1 MGSRLFLLLLAVSLA
16 ACATSR
22 HTLSESKSGLIEM
35 RSTFDVAET
44 TSRLQA
50 ALDKAGMTQFA
61 VIDHAAGAQSVGLPL
76 GPTRV
81 VIFGNPKA
89 GTPLMRCAQEAAID
103 LPMKALIYE
112 DAVGD
117 VWYAYNAADY
127 LNRRHTLTGCET
139 PISKITVALSRF
151 ADIATGRITP

>member
-89 GTPLMRCAQEAAID
+89 GTPLMQCAQTVGID

-112 DAVGD
+112 NAQGEVWYVYNDPVYLASRHAIEGCDAVIDKVSG
-117 VWYAYNAADY
+117 
-127 LNRRHTLTGCET
+127 
-139 PISKITVALSRF
+139 ALSKF
-151 ADIATGRITP
+151 ASAATGG